1 LLWPWLLLSILIEIL
16 CKAQSA
22 FSEDY
27 PMKSILFLLAAI
39 CVFPCLAAP
48 LEQTLEAGGFSVHIT
63 SPNTPGK
70 NAITLQPKGLKS
82 VNDPVTLGVEEMIA
96 SAFLEDA
103 DSDNSPEV
111 FLILTNPGSGSHGK
125 VLAFSTNGKKALTP
139 IVIDEPAP
147 KHLEGYMGHDEFTV
161 MENTLVRRFPIYKTG
176 DTNASP
182 TGGWRQFQYKLKPG
196 EAAWHFRIDR
206 IETF

>member
-1 LLWPWLLLSILIEIL
+1 MNSIL
-16 CKAQSA
+16 
-22 FSEDY
+22 
-27 PMKSILFLLAAI
+27 LFLMVV
-39 CVFPCLAAP
+39 CVLPCLAAP
-48 LEQTLEAGGFSVHIT
+48 FDQTLEADGFSVHIT
-63 SPNTPGK
+63 SLNIPVKNT
-70 NAITLQPKGLKS
+70 ITLLPTGLKS
-82 VNDPVTLGVEEMIA
+82 MNAPLALEVEELIVR
-96 SAFLEDA
+96 AFLEDA

-139 IVIDEPAP
+139 IEIDEPTP

-161 MENTLVRRFPIYKTG
+161 MENTLVRRFPIYKKG
-176 DTNASP
+176 DANASP

>member
-1 LLWPWLLLSILIEIL
+1 MLWPWLLLSILIEIL
-16 CKAQSA
+16 CRAQA
-22 FSEDY
+22 VFSEDY

-48 LEQTLEAGGFSVHIT
+48 FDQTLEADGFSVHIT
-63 SPNTPGK
+63 SPNIPGK
-70 NAITLQPKGLKS
+70 NTITLLPKGLKS
-82 VNDPVTLGVEEMIA
+82 VNDPLALAVEELIVR
-96 SAFLEDA
+96 AFLEDA

-125 VLAFSTNGKKALTP
+125 VRAFSTNGKKALTP

-161 MENTLVRRFPIYKTG
+161 MENTLVRRFPIYKKG

>member
-1 LLWPWLLLSILIEIL
+1 
-16 CKAQSA
+16 
-22 FSEDY
+22 
-27 PMKSILFLLAAI
+27 MKSILFLLAAI
-39 CVFPCLAAP
+39 CVLPCLAAP
-48 LEQTLEAGGFSVHIT
+48 FDQALEGGGFSVHIT
-63 SPNTPGK
+63 SPNIPGK
-70 NAITLQPKGLKS
+70 NTITLLPTALKS
-82 VNDPVTLGVEEMIA
+82 MNSPLAIEVEELIVR
-96 SAFLEDA
+96 AFLEDA
-103 DSDNSPEV
+103 DGDNSPEL
-111 FLILTNPGSGSHGK
+111 FLILTNPGSGSYGK

-161 MENTLVRRFPIYKTG
+161 MENTLVRRFPIYKKG

-196 EAAWHFRIDR
+196 EAAWHFRIHR

>member
-1 LLWPWLLLSILIEIL
+1 
-16 CKAQSA
+16 
-22 FSEDY
+22 
-27 PMKSILFLLAAI
+27 MKSILFLLAAI
-39 CVFPCLAAP
+39 CVLPCLAAP
-48 LEQTLEAGGFSVHIT
+48 FDQTLEAGGFSVHIT

-125 VLAFSTNGKKALTP
+125 VLAFSTNGKETRGQGAFSFIYSRDKIPQRCGKL
-139 IVIDEPAP
+139 
-147 KHLEGYMGHDEFTV
+147 GGSF
-161 MENTLVRRFPIYKTG
+161 FPIQ
-176 DTNASP
+176 NSSAFREPFSRSAINP
-182 TGGWRQFQYKLKPG
+182 RG
-196 EAAWHFRIDR
+196 E
-206 IETF
+206 

>member
-1 LLWPWLLLSILIEIL
+1 MA
-16 CKAQSA
+16 CKSQPTV
-22 FSEDY
+22 SEYY

-39 CVFPCLAAP
+39 CVLPCLAAP
-48 LEQTLEAGGFSVHIT
+48 FDQALKDGSFSVHIT
-63 SPNTPGK
+63 SPNIPGK
-70 NAITLQPKGLKS
+70 NTITLLPTGLKS
-82 VNDPVTLGVEEMIA
+82 LNSPLALEVEELIVR
-96 SAFLEDA
+96 AFLGDA

-111 FLILTNPGSGSHGK
+111 FLILTNPGSGSYGK
-125 VLAFSTNGKKALTP
+125 ALAFSTNGKKALTP

-147 KHLEGYMGHDEFTV
+147 KYLEGYMGHDEFTV
-161 MENTLVRRFPIYKTG
+161 MENTLVRRFPIYKKG

-182 TGGWRQFQYKLKPG
+182 TGGWRQFQYKIKPG

>member
-1 LLWPWLLLSILIEIL
+1 MKKSTKFFLL
-16 CKAQSA
+16 
-22 FSEDY
+22 
-27 PMKSILFLLAAI
+27 LLAAASAI
-39 CVFPCLAAP
+39 TCFG
-48 LEQTLEAGGFSVHIT
+48 EDFDKTLQADGISIQIT

-82 VNDPVTLGVEEMIA
+82 VNDPVTLGVEELIVR
-96 SAFLEDA
+96 AFLEDA

-147 KHLEGYMGHDEFTV
+147 KHLEGYMGHDAFEV
-161 MENTLVRRFPIYKTG
+161 MENTLIRRFPVYKVG

-182 TGGWRQFQYKLKPG
+182 SGGWRQIQYKLKPG

-206 IETF
+206 VVSF